1 MIIAILWFVAA
12 AQGTQL
18 AAAGSD
24 TSSKEMLF
32 TKHFNDSLFTMTENG
47 EFSVEILPDEREYRI
62 GKDVIGIVIHNR
74 HDEDVEGAKISI
86 SLEPAGDNTQEPVI
100 RDKGDGLYTVKNL
113 PLQRE
118 GEWKLI
124 IRINR
129 KKIEDSAVFS
139 FPAALSRPLPAGT
152 YKAGARPF
160 EDQNRSVSE
169 KENSR

>member
-1 MIIAILWFVAA
+1 MIITILWFLALAGSVPC
-12 AQGTQL
+12 

-24 TSSKEMLF
+24 TSSEETLF
-32 TKHFNDSLFTMTENG
+32 TKHFNDSLFMITENG

-86 SLEPAGDNTQEPVI
+86 SFEPAGDNTQEPVI

-113 PLQRE
+113 SLQRE
-118 GEWKLI
+118 GEWKMI

-129 KKIEDSAVFS
+129 KKVEDSAMFS

-152 YKAGARPF
+152 YKAGAPPF
-160 EDQNRSVSE
+160 EDQKRSVSE
-169 KENSR
+169 KQDSR